1 METTIVKI
9 EGNKI
14 QAVIENDVKEFE
26 LEEWVKPEF
35 VKLGVA
41 EITIKNGKVAFCAM
55 KKSEKKETKQE
66 SKPATDRVVN
76 IRGKDYVTYAG
87 LLDLAH
93 EKGLKNFEILTEN
106 VAEDMTRA
114 WVKVRAY
121 CEKDGKEIF
130 FDGIGSS
137 TPENTGDMT
146 QSHPIEMA
154 HTRAKFLFFK
164 FLVRA

>member
-1 METTIVKI
+1 METTIVKH

-14 QAVIENDVKEFE
+14 EIVENNEIKEYQ
-26 LEEWVKPEF
+26 LEEWVKPDF
-35 VKLGVA
+35 VKLGNADV
-41 EITIKNGKVAFCAM
+41 TIKDGKVAFVSM
-55 KKSEKKETKQE
+55 KKKE
-66 SKPATDRVVN
+66 KPAEKTTQKTQEKSASERVVN
-76 IRGKDYVTYAG
+76 IKGKDYVTYAG

-154 HTRAKFLFFK
+154 HTRAK
-164 FLVRA
+164 